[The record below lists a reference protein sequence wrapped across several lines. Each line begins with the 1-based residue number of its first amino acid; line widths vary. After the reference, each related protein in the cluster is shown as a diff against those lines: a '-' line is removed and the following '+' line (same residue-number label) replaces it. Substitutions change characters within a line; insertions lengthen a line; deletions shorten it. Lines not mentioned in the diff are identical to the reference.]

1 MLAVVAAELL
11 VVEPQEL
18 EARAVVATQRPAE
31 LQIMQLAA
39 RQTLAVVVAVRQAL
53 GQPEALVVMAAPA
66 SSSSR

>member
-31 LQIMQLAA
+31 LQVMQLAA

-53 GQPEALVVMAAPA
+53 GQPEALAAMAAPA
-66 SSSSR
+66 S